1 MLPRWSRAVRSLNSI
16 TQRNDF
22 HAISRQSYAMATAAA
37 ASVEPAPRPTKQL
50 VVSLDKMFWS
60 KPASLALA
68 PDSPLRVDEPKYE
81 GIKHF
86 ILKLMLFYS
95 KQSKSIR
102 GANVIYKRVVSQVD
116 KPAIYDVFNLEKTFR
131 MTFSLLVL
139 HMWFCL
145 RRLKEEGKEGVELGQ
160 YLYGIYNH
168 DVELRVSKAGV
179 NLLLSKWMKELE
191 KIFYGNIVAFDAAL
205 LPEAKQDELQ
215 NVIWRNIFS
224 DDGSSKP
231 DDAAVRAVQ
240 ACSQL
245 CFVTTVFCNDEVCP
259 SRNKEA
265 MFSGNFMF
273 TPLENT
279 SFGPSRSS
287 TAVAFHSQTTQKLNV
302 AIKTKFPILT
312 EANEPQ
318 RKSQIQPLIDI
329 LRDSTNKGSLELAK
343 SVHGFVLKSDFS
355 DKDLLIL
362 LNHIAHAYSKCSDF
376 DAAFRVFDKMSQR
389 NIFSWTVMIVGS
401 TENGSFIDG
410 YKFFCQMLNSGVLP
424 DNFAYSAILQT
435 CIGLNCVE
443 LGKMVHAQ
451 IIIKGFASHT
461 VVTTSLLNMY
471 AKLGRVEDS
480 YKMFNTMTEH
490 NEVSWNAM
498 ISGFTSNGLHSEAF
512 DHFLLMKSEG
522 VTPNMLTIIGVSK
535 AVGQLHDVDRGKEV
549 QSFASELGLESNV
562 QVGTALIDMY
572 SKCGSLNDAR
582 AVFDSILINSGA
594 NVLWNAIISGYS
606 QNGCGQEALELY
618 VRMCQK
624 DIKADVYT
632 YCSVFNAIAV
642 SKYLQLGKAVHGIV
656 LKSGSDVLVV
666 SVYNAI
672 ADAYAKCGALEDVRK
687 VFDWMGERDMVS
699 WTTLV
704 TAHSQCSEWEEALAI
719 FSQMREEGFSP
730 NQFTFSS
737 VLVSCAGLCFLDLG
751 RQVHSLCCK
760 TGLDTD
766 KCIESALL
774 DMYAKC
780 GNISEAA
787 MIFKRIS
794 NPDTVSW
801 TAIISGYAQHGLSE
815 NALQLFRR
823 MEQLGVKP
831 NSVTFLCVLFACSH
845 GGLVEEGLHYFQQ
858 MKEKFGLVPEMEHY
872 ACIVDLFGRVGRLDD
887 AMEFIRQMPIEPS
900 EMVWQTLLGACRVH
914 GNAEL
919 GEIAAQKVLSVR
931 PDPATYVLLSNTY
944 IETGSYEDGLSLREE
959 MKEQGV
965 KKEPGCSWISVEGRV
980 HKFYASDQQHPQ
992 KEDIYATLEEL
1003 KEKFKSMGCA
1013 PDLDIAL

>member
-1 MLPRWSRAVRSLNSI
+1 M
-16 TQRNDF
+16 
-22 HAISRQSYAMATAAA
+22 
-37 ASVEPAPRPTKQL
+37 
-50 VVSLDKMFWS
+50 
-60 KPASLALA
+60 
-68 PDSPLRVDEPKYE
+68 
-81 GIKHF
+81 
-86 ILKLMLFYS
+86 ILS
-95 KQSKSIR
+95 
-102 GANVIYKRVVSQVD
+102 
-116 KPAIYDVFNLEKTFR
+116 FNLQ
-131 MTFSLLVL
+131 FS
-139 HMWFCL
+139 
-145 RRLKEEGKEGVELGQ
+145 
-160 YLYGIYNH
+160 
-168 DVELRVSKAGV
+168 
-179 NLLLSKWMKELE
+179 NLSEFPTPNP
-191 KIFYGNIVAFDAAL
+191 I
-205 LPEAKQDELQ
+205 
-215 NVIWRNIFS
+215 S
-224 DDGSSKP
+224 
-231 DDAAVRAVQ
+231 
-240 ACSQL
+240 
-245 CFVTTVFCNDEVCP
+245 
-259 SRNKEA
+259 
-265 MFSGNFMF
+265 NFK
-273 TPLENT
+273 
-279 SFGPSRSS
+279 SRSS

-318 RKSQIQPLIDI
+318 RKSQIQPLIDL
-329 LRDSTNKGSLELAK
+329 LRDSTNKGSLELVK
-343 SVHGFVLKSDFS
+343 SFHGFVLKSDFS

-522 VTPNMLTIIGVSK
+522 VTPNMLTIIVVSK

-582 AVFDSILINSGA
+582 AVFDSILINSGS

-618 VRMCQK
+618 VRICQK

-642 SKYLQLGKAVHGIV
+642 SKYLPLGKAVHGIV

-687 VFDWMGERDMVS
+687 IFDRMGERDMVS

-737 VLVSCAGLCFLDLG
+737 VLVSCAGLCFLDFG

-815 NALQLFRR
+815 KALQLFRR

-944 IETGSYEDGLSLREE
+944 IETGSYEDGLILREE
-959 MKEQGV
+959 MKKQGV

-1003 KEKFKSMGCA
+1003 KEKFKSMGYA